1 MLRVQGLQ
9 PRQTH
14 RRGAATVEF
23 ALTAPLLFLI
33 VFGMIEVGQGVLIK
47 QVLSNAARDGARTAM
62 LGNATAQDVRDAV
75 TSYLTASGIKSATA
89 TVSPDPLT
97 LAQGGDPVTV
107 TVSVPF
113 SSLSWM
119 QKSWYLN
126 DITISSAV
134 TMRREVFIT
143 SPD

>member
-1 MLRVQGLQ
+1 MLRVHGLQ
-9 PRQTH
+9 PQRRQ

-62 LGNATAQDVRDAV
+62 LGNATAEDVRDAV

-126 DITISSAV
+126 DITISAAV